1 MSVNRTVPDQEIA
14 QDLSVFGGDSSVV
27 WWPFVASRLVVA
39 DGFLVP
45 TAVMLAIFQ
54 FV

>member
-1 MSVNRTVPDQEIA
+1 MSVNRTFSDQDSA
-14 QDLSVFGGDSSVV
+14 QDLSVLGGDSSVV
-27 WWPFVASRLVVA
+27 WWPFATSRLVVA
-39 DGFLVP
+39 DGLLVP